1 MTPPRRFARPW
12 RFALAWLCAA
22 LAAAGAVAA
31 DPPKTTFR
39 LPEGDAAVTLRQFS
53 QQARTPIVYPI
64 DLVRGVQTHPVQGE
78 FTAREALDRMV
89 AGTDLIVS
97 QDASTGA
104 LTVGRPARSPA
115 SGSEN
120 PNQANPS
127 PDNLPPPPAMTSPR
141 PSLVS
146 RVAAIFGLALAS
158 PALAAN
164 ATTGSIEGQV
174 LNADSGGYL
183 EKARVAVAGTALE
196 TLTDAGG
203 RYQLTGVP
211 AGTAQLQVSF
221 TGLAPLR
228 AAVEVRPGATVQ
240 RDFEFRD
247 SVVKLSEF
255 VVGASREMD
264 GAAIAI
270 NEQRFAPNVTKI
282 VTSGEFGISADGSVG
297 EFIKYLPGVSIDYV
311 GGTANTLSLE
321 GVPANNVPVTVGG
334 FDLASTASASTAR
347 NAELLQISIQNIA
360 RLELIQSPTPESP
373 GSALA
378 GSVNLVPQ
386 SAFERSRPIYTGS
399 VYLMM
404 RDNHR
409 VFRKTEGPL
418 REATRKV
425 QPGFDFSSIVPVSRR
440 LGFTVSGSYSRQFI
454 PQDTVQ
460 TTWRGASA
468 ATNGTTF
475 PSTTPDRPYLSS
487 FVLLDQIKF
496 NDRKSFGTTVD
507 YRLAN
512 HSTLTFSYQFG
523 QFASEFIGNT
533 LTYTMNAVAAGGFG
547 PDFSRGTAGTGEIT
561 NTNAARWRSGNLH
574 MPSLVFRH
582 DGPLW
587 RLEAGA
593 GYSHSTNFLR
603 DISHGYFGS
612 MTARRTGVTLAFED
626 IFYLRPRIIRVTEGA
641 TTTAVNPSDLGSFV
655 LTAAGSPNPRDS
667 IDVKRS
673 AYANA
678 RRTIQIREVP
688 VTLKGGLDVRQAQR
702 DMRGT
707 NSALT
712 FVGADGR
719 GTTTPTVAAGSDDG
733 AAIMLDRNLSAR
745 TAPFGFG
752 KIQWMS
758 PETGWDYYRANPN
771 HFTANPNTDYRN
783 AVSLSKR
790 AQETISSAYL
800 RGDVALFGNRLKL
813 VGGLRAEQANV
824 EAEGP
829 LTDPTRNFQRDAGG
843 RVIDG
848 NPALAGVQPVPIVP
862 AANALGVSQLTFLD
876 RGAKASKEY
885 LRLFPSLNATHQL
898 RENLVARAALYTS
911 VGRPDYNQYA
921 GGITLPDTEVGN
933 SAANRITVNNV
944 AIKAWQARTVKVRL
958 EYYFEKVGQ
967 FAVGAYRRE
976 FKNFFGATVFRPTP
990 EFLDLYDLDPS
1001 IYGNYDVA
1009 TQYNLPNTVRMSGL
1023 EADYK
1028 QALTFLPHWAR
1039 GAQVFANFT
1048 ALRTTGDDNANFGG
1062 YVPRTYNWGVSLNR
1076 EKFRLRAG
1084 WNYQGRRRLAPVTGV
1099 GIEPGTFNWRSKR
1112 LNLDVQGEYYF
1123 TRRVAGFFNLRNVG
1137 NATEDFEI
1145 AGPSTPPHAQFRRR
1159 EDFGASWT
1167 FGVKGTF

>member
-1 MTPPRRFARPW
+1 MTLLRRRVRPC
-12 RFALAWLCAA
+12 RLAVAWLWVV
-22 LAAAGAVAA
+22 LATAWAAGA
-31 DPPKTTFR
+31 DPPKARFH

-53 QQARTPIVYPI
+53 QQTRTPIVYPV
-64 DLVRGVQTHPVQGE
+64 DAVRGVKTNPVQGE
-78 FTAREALDRMV
+78 FTARAALDRLV
-89 AGTDLIVS
+89 AGTALFVS
-97 QDASTGA
+97 QDAATGA
-104 LTVGRPARSPA
+104 LAVGRVARPDTTVTHA
-115 SGSEN
+115 ADA
-120 PNQANPS
+120 PVPS
-127 PDNLPPPPAMTSPR
+127 PENLPPSPAMTPPR
-141 PSLVS
+141 SSFLS
-146 RVAAIFGLALAS
+146 RMAAALGLALAS
-158 PALAAN
+158 PAVAS
-164 ATTGSIEGQV
+164 TGLIEGRV

-183 EKARVAVAGTALE
+183 ENARVSVAGTAFE
-196 TLTDAGG
+196 TLTDSSG
-203 RYQLTGVP
+203 RYQLAGLP
-211 AGTAQLQVSF
+211 AGTAQVQVSF
-221 TGLAPLR
+221 TGLAPMR
-228 AAVEVRPGATVQ
+228 ASVEVRAGTAVQ
-240 RDFEFRD
+240 RDFEFRG

-270 NEQRFAPNVTKI
+270 NEQRFAPNVTK
-282 VTSGEFGISADGSVG
+282 VVASGEFGISADGSVG

-311 GGTANTLSLE
+311 GGTANTLSLD
-321 GVPANNVPVTVGG
+321 GVPSNNVPVTVGG

-347 NAELLQISIQNIA
+347 SAELLQISIQNIA

-386 SAFERSRPIYTGS
+386 SAFERSRPVHTAS
-399 VYLMM
+399 AYLMM

-409 VFRKTEGPL
+409 ALGRTAGPL
-418 REATRKV
+418 REGSRKI
-425 QPGFDFSSIVPVSRR
+425 QPGFDFSSIVPVNRS

-475 PSTTPDRPYLSS
+475 PATTPDRPYLSA
-487 FVLLDQIKF
+487 FLLLDQIKF
-496 NDRKSFGTTVD
+496 NDRKSFGATVD
-507 YRLAN
+507 YRVAN
-512 HSTLTFSYQFG
+512 RSTLSFSYQFG
-523 QFASEFIGNT
+523 QFASEFVGNT

-547 PDFSRGTAGTGEIT
+547 PGFSRGTPGTGEIT
-561 NTNAARWRSGNLH
+561 NANSARWRSGDLH

-593 GYSHSTNFLR
+593 GYSHSTNVLR
-603 DISHGYFGS
+603 DTSRGYFGS

-626 IFYLRPRIIRVTEGA
+626 IFYLRPGLIRVTEGA
-641 TTTAVNPSDLGSFV
+641 TAAAVNPADLGSYA

-667 IDVKRS
+667 VDAKRT

-678 RRTIQIREVP
+678 RRVLRVGEVP
-688 VTLKGGLDVRQAQR
+688 VTLKGGLDVRQVQR

-707 NSALT
+707 NAALS

-719 GTTTPTVAAGSDDG
+719 ASTTPTAAGSDDR
-733 AAIMLDRNLSAR
+733 ASFLVDRDLSLR
-745 TAPFGFG
+745 GAPFGFG
-752 KIQWMS
+752 QIQWMS
-758 PETGWDYYRANPN
+758 PQAAWEYFRANPN

-800 RGDVALFGNRLKL
+800 RGDVALLGRRLKL
-813 VGGLRAEQANV
+813 TGGVRAEQANV
-824 EAEGP
+824 KAEGP
-829 LTDPTRNFQRDAGG
+829 LSDPTRNVQRDASG

-848 NPALAGVQPVPIVP
+848 NPAQAGVQPVPIVP

-876 RGAKASKEY
+876 RGARAEKEY
-885 LRLFPSLNATHQL
+885 LRLFPSLNASYEL
-898 RENLVARAALYTS
+898 RENLVARAAYYTS

-921 GGITLPDTEVGN
+921 GGLTLPDTEAG
-933 SAANRITVNNV
+933 SSPGNRITVNNV

-958 EYYFEKVGQ
+958 EHYFEKVGQ
-967 FAVGAYRRE
+967 FAVGAFRRDFE
-976 FKNFFGATVFRPTP
+976 NFFGATVFRPTP

-1001 IYGNYDVA
+1001 VYGNYDVA

-1039 GAQVFANFT
+1039 GVQVFANFT
-1048 ALRTTGDDNANFGG
+1048 ALRTTGDVNANFSG

-1076 EKFRLRAG
+1076 EAFRLRAG

-1123 TRRVAGFFNLRNVG
+1123 TRRVAGFFNLRNIGAAV
-1137 NATEDFEI
+1137 EDFEI
-1145 AGPSTPPHAQFRRR
+1145 AGPGTPPHAQFRRR
-1159 EDFGASWT
+1159 EDYGASWT